1 MNNIK
6 KLSLL
11 FTLIIMSTLCLVFN
25 VSAEDQTTQRGI
37 SYEIY
42 PESGVMIFSGEGE
55 IKDDYFGF
63 EKANGYYND
72 IEFDVGYEYPDSLL
86 EFHEKL
92 KVVKTLI
99 IEEGITGI
107 GDGVFNSEAFGFS
120 MIETLITPESL
131 EKIGSSSFAGCKKLT
146 KVYLS
151 SNLKKIGD
159 YAFDKTGIKNIIIPE
174 SVVELGSAFNG
185 CDSLKTITFTN
196 ATCPIYCCKKLTKI
210 VYPKSISKVETLA
223 VNCPNLKKVTFQNLL
238 GTKKVKIVS
247 TDMDAFFYNCPNAK
261 VDYLDESIIES
272 LDTEGVNYAV
282 VTSNPTSL
290 GEIKNLK
297 YTQSGYH
304 MTITWSAVKNAGY
317 YQIFYYN
324 GTKWEKIYSGR
335 QTKFCT
341 PNYGKFTY
349 MKNGKYRVRAV
360 SYDGKEHIYG
370 KFANL
375 TINIVKDTSITSA
388 KKSGT
393 SVTLIWK
400 KVEGATGYLVYDNTG
415 KRKKIANVKGT
426 SYTIKNLEK
435 GKKYVYRVKAYRKD
449 KDGSIKYSCYSVAK
463 SVRL

>member
-11 FTLIIMSTLCLVFN
+11 FTLIIMSMLCLVFN
-25 VSAEDQTTQRGI
+25 VSAEDQTTQRDI

-72 IEFDVGYEYPDSLL
+72 IEFDVGYEYHDSLL

-223 VNCPNLKKVTFQNLL
+223 VNCPNLKKVTFQNLS

-290 GEIKNLK
+290 GEIK
-297 YTQSGYH
+297 
-304 MTITWSAVKNAGY
+304 I
-317 YQIFYYN
+317 
-324 GTKWEKIYSGR
+324 
-335 QTKFCT
+335 
-341 PNYGKFTY
+341 
-349 MKNGKYRVRAV
+349 
-360 SYDGKEHIYG
+360 
-370 KFANL
+370 
-375 TINIVKDTSITSA
+375 
-388 KKSGT
+388 
-393 SVTLIWK
+393 
-400 KVEGATGYLVYDNTG
+400 
-415 KRKKIANVKGT
+415 
-426 SYTIKNLEK
+426 
-435 GKKYVYRVKAYRKD
+435 
-449 KDGSIKYSCYSVAK
+449 
-463 SVRL
+463 

>member
-1 MNNIK
+1 
-6 KLSLL
+6 
-11 FTLIIMSTLCLVFN
+11 
-25 VSAEDQTTQRGI
+25 
-37 SYEIY
+37 
-42 PESGVMIFSGEGE
+42 
-55 IKDDYFGF
+55 
-63 EKANGYYND
+63 
-72 IEFDVGYEYPDSLL
+72 
-86 EFHEKL
+86 
-92 KVVKTLI
+92 
-99 IEEGITGI
+99 
-107 GDGVFNSEAFGFS
+107 
-120 MIETLITPESL
+120 
-131 EKIGSSSFAGCKKLT
+131 
-146 KVYLS
+146 
-151 SNLKKIGD
+151 
-159 YAFDKTGIKNIIIPE
+159 
-174 SVVELGSAFNG
+174 
-185 CDSLKTITFTN
+185 
-196 ATCPIYCCKKLTKI
+196 
-210 VYPKSISKVETLA
+210 
-223 VNCPNLKKVTFQNLL
+223 
-238 GTKKVKIVS
+238 
-247 TDMDAFFYNCPNAK
+247 
-261 VDYLDESIIES
+261 
-272 LDTEGVNYAV
+272 
-282 VTSNPTSL
+282 
-290 GEIKNLK
+290 
-297 YTQSGYH
+297 

-341 PNYGKFTY
+341 PNNGKFTY

>member
-1 MNNIK
+1 MKNIK

-11 FTLIIMSTLCLVFN
+11 FTLIIMSMLCLVFI
-25 VSAEDQTTQRGI
+25 VSAEDQTTQSGI

-63 EKANGYYND
+63 KKANGYYND
-72 IEFDVGYEYPDSLL
+72 IEFDVGYEYPEELL
-86 EFHEKL
+86 ELHEKL
-92 KVVKTLI
+92 KAVKTLI
-99 IEEGITGI
+99 IEEGITRI
-107 GDGVFNSEAFGFS
+107 GEGAFNSDGFGFRN
-120 MIETLITPESL
+120 IETLVLPESL
-131 EKIGSSSFAGCKKLT
+131 VEIGAFSFTGCRKLI
-146 KVYLS
+146 KVYLP
-151 SNLKKIGD
+151 SNLKKIG
-159 YAFDKTGIKNIIIPE
+159 YFAFDKTNIKNIIIPQ
-174 SVVELGSAFNG
+174 SVEELEPAFNE
-185 CDSLKTITFTN
+185 CDNLETITFTN
-196 ATCPIYCCKKLTKI
+196 ATCTIDGCEKLTKI
-210 VYPKSISKVETLA
+210 VYPKSISKVEILA
-223 VNCPNLKKVTFQNLL
+223 ENCPKLKKVTFQNLS
-238 GTKKVKIVS
+238 GIRKVKVLS

-341 PNYGKFTY
+341 PNNGKFTF

-360 SYDGKEHIYG
+360 SHNGKEYVYG
-370 KFANL
+370 KYANL
-375 TINIVKDTSITSA
+375 TINIVPDTEIKSI
-388 KKSGT
+388 KKKGT
-393 SVTLIWK
+393 SVTLTWK

-415 KRKKIANVKGT
+415 KRKKIATVKGT

-435 GKKYVYRVKAYRKD
+435 GKKYTYRVKAYRKD
-449 KDGSIKYSCYSVAK
+449 NDGTTKYSCYSVARSIK
-463 SVRL
+463 V